1 MLSLYQAQMS
11 LILKPKTRKIVLE
24 RNAMLN
30 IDKARKEKGVAIVDM
45 ADYLGVRA
53 QTVSDKI
60 SGTYDFK
67 FTEALA
73 LQQKF
78 FPEYDLEYLFTKAV
92 ETA

>member
-1 MLSLYQAQMS
+1 
-11 LILKPKTRKIVLE
+11 
-24 RNAMLN
+24 MLN

-78 FPEYDLEYLFTKAV
+78 FPEYD
-92 ETA
+92 